1 MPKFYSV
8 RRAGKG
14 IGDGMYHAADGL
26 FKSTGYWTDDC
37 RHPAPFRD
45 TALNWDNIPY
55 ILGVPHHQCY
65 FGFGN
70 IEQLKAWLY
79 DEAWRLHLHK
89 RGFVIK
95 VWSLPDD
102 PDFPKMRVGN
112 AQAVAVKSAL
122 LEHKPEC
129 LSLVDLQPNCL
140 ITSPFTGILGG

>member
-8 RRAGKG
+8 RKAGQG
-14 IGDGMYHAADGL
+14 IGGGMYHATDGL
-26 FKSTGYWTDDC
+26 FNSTGYCTSD
-37 RHPAPFRD
+37 RAHPAPDRD
-45 TALNWDNIPY
+45 TALNWDNISY

-70 IEQLKAWLY
+70 IEQLKAWLF

-102 PDFPKMRVGN
+102 SDFPNMHVGN

-122 LEHKPEC
+122 LEHSPEY
-129 LSLVDLQPNCL
+129 LSLVDLQPMDL
-140 ITSPFTGILGG
+140 DF